1 MKLSP
6 LLIKRTIAPFNSIK
20 YYHIL
25 YKNTMLGISD
35 DVIEDYTLT
44 LLLSNSLF
52 NGLNTFALKKKQT
65 RDFPF
70 SSKPTNIK
78 VSLLKNWKKNLLSY
92 FSEYSEES
100 PYDVT
105 NIITYKN
112 VFEFSPNN
120 YSFLTSVETFLTISD
135 SLIKTNIYVKAR
147 FFFYNYKI
155 NSWLFYII
163 SKQFFSLIKLRI
175 ARFPNFFTK
184 TILYKKMQIIKKRKK
199 NIKKKNKNLIK
210 FLKKQIFSEK
220 LLMVLDIIPFIKKIK
235 HLYIIPI
242 KKFKESKF
250 IISDIH
256 SFFISF
262 VYKENIRVISK
273 LDVSKELL
281 ELQEF
286 ILTSL
291 PLRKKEMTL
300 FDLED
305 LILSKKKQT
314 RFFSFIDFGYSVKS
328 KTFLL
333 NNSSLNILLLKRLV

>member
-1 MKLSP
+1 
-6 LLIKRTIAPFNSIK
+6 
-20 YYHIL
+20 
-25 YKNTMLGISD
+25 
-35 DVIEDYTLT
+35 
-44 LLLSNSLF
+44 
-52 NGLNTFALKKKQT
+52 
-65 RDFPF
+65 
-70 SSKPTNIK
+70 
-78 VSLLKNWKKNLLSY
+78 
-92 FSEYSEES
+92 
-100 PYDVT
+100 
-105 NIITYKN
+105 
-112 VFEFSPNN
+112 
-120 YSFLTSVETFLTISD
+120 
-135 SLIKTNIYVKAR
+135 
-147 FFFYNYKI
+147 
-155 NSWLFYII
+155 
-163 SKQFFSLIKLRI
+163 
-175 ARFPNFFTK
+175 
-184 TILYKKMQIIKKRKK
+184 MQIIKKRKK